1 MKALKWICNENNIDV
16 VILPNETRVSENL
29 RDEKIRKN
37 WIELNAEINK
47 NATESVVFAAY
58 LDVFLNKFED
68 AEKEKIKKIKE
79 TQ

>member
-37 WIELNAEINK
+37 WIELNAEISK
-47 NATESVVFAAY
+47 NATESILFEEY
-58 LDVFLNKFED
+58 LKVFLNKFED
-68 AEKEKIKKIKE
+68 EEKKKIEKLKE
-79 TQ
+79 TH